1 MVVLIGSSLSEEQ
14 ENLIVDTIGSQ
25 GKVVLMF
32 DGDKAGQECKDDVLS
47 RLVTQIY
54 VKVINLPE
62 GKQPDNL
69 SNEEIEKFL
78 S

>member
-1 MVVLIGSSLSEEQ
+1 MSVPNSSQ
-14 ENLIVDTIGSQ
+14 YRTKKPARRGSQ

-32 DGDKAGQECKDDVLS
+32 DGDKAGQECKDDGLA

-69 SNEEIEKFL
+69 SNEEIKKFL